1 MDILNQL
8 AIWAQIISLPIAIIA
23 ILVTVRFFYK
33 GKQKKAI
40 SCVFDQIEFPIEIKA
55 GEALDGEIEIR
66 YKGKPV
72 KNIFLVRVKIK
83 NTGNLPIRRSDVIEP
98 LTFTFEPDV
107 VILREPRIIEQN
119 PQNLKATW
127 EPNRSNTTSKEIG
140 FMFDLLNPNDEVS
153 AEFICAGNP
162 QLPKATARIEGVGNI
177 DSSDPEEKVLKRAVT
192 DGLEVPIIFGVTI
205 VGSIISN
212 YFSKSQIKIPEF
224 LALGFIVVIT
234 LFLLGTIALYAWVK
248 TIRPVIRLFEY
259 KRKQKQI
266 KK

>member
-8 AIWAQIISLPIAIIA
+8 AIWAQIIYLPVAIIA
-23 ILVTVRFFYK
+23 IVVTVWFFYK

-40 SCVFDQIEFPIEIKA
+40 SCVFDQIEFPIEVKA

-127 EPNRSNTTSKEIG
+127 EPNRSNTSSKAIG
-140 FMFDLLNPNDEVS
+140 FLFDLLNPNDEVS

-162 QLPKATARIEGVGNI
+162 QLPKTTARIEGVSNI
-177 DSSDPEEKVLKRAVT
+177 DSSDPEEKVLKKAVT
-192 DGLEVPIIFGVTI
+192 DGLEMPMIIVI
-205 VGSIISN
+205 SILVSVISN
-212 YFSKSQIKIPEF
+212 YFSISQIKIPPF
-224 LALGFIVVIT
+224 LALGFIIVII
-234 LFLLGTIALYAWVK
+234 LFFVGLIALYIWVK
-248 TIRPVIRLFEY
+248 TIKPLVKLFEY
-259 KRKQKQI
+259 KRRQKQV